1 MREINKLHVF
11 RQAGKLFTKSL
22 VKDFRGFE
30 GRVVTWKGEQY
41 REFDPDRSKLAAGIK
56 KGLSQSGIVRGDH
69 VLYLGASH
77 GYTPSFVSD
86 IVGEDG
92 FVYALDF
99 APRVVRDLIF
109 VCEERFNMAPLLRD
123 ANKPDTY
130 KDDVLRCDCLFMDVA
145 QKNQVDIFLKNMKL
159 VKKGGFGVLA
169 LKSRSVDVSAKPTKI
184 FEETR
189 KALNRVHNV
198 VDQKNLYPMEKDHT
212 LFIVKKK

>member
-1 MREINKLHVF
+1 MRELNKLNVYK
-11 RQAGKLFTKSL
+11 QAGKLFTKSL
-22 VKDFRGFE
+22 VKDYRGFE
-30 GRVVTWKGEQY
+30 GRVVTRKGQQY
-41 REFDPDRSKLAAGIK
+41 REFDPSRSKLAAGIK
-56 KGLSQSGIVRGDH
+56 KGLSQCGIKKGDH

-86 IVGEDG
+86 IVGENG
-92 FVYALDF
+92 FVYAVDF

-123 ANKPDTY
+123 ANKPKTY
-130 KDDVLRCDCLFMDVA
+130 EKDILRCDSLFMDVA

-169 LKSRSVDVSAKPTKI
+169 LKSRSVDIKKKPTTI

-189 KALNRVHNV
+189 KALLKVHSV
-198 VDQKNLYPMEKDHT
+198 VDQKNLYPWEKDHM